1 MRQQGSFAEG
11 LPSLGKSTK
20 TCAGKLLKTPGIA
33 SDGRSGRKRRRR
45 RARRK
50 KRKPHKEK
58 SGAAPTSENAQP
70 KPSGKG
76 RRAARESVSSGNSP
90 RELPS
95 PVRRSESPVR
105 TSVGS
110 REETGSGI
118 PSSLPREAL
127 DGDGSVVDGDESN
140 VLGAVGQGAGSQ
152 PQGVADVEHTGEVSV
167 SAPLL
172 QISELPARGIELEGK
187 IKHTCVRGYVDSGS
201 SGNYIAEGLV
211 NDLGLQTV
219 PIDRTAVLADGKV
232 IKITKACERIHIR
245 FGQVTSTEAA
255 FVFPELGYDLILG
268 VPWLEKEDP
277 RISFKDRTVSVQRK
291 GQQIYLPIR
300 TDYSTEQTV
309 HSILNEIPI
318 TEIPARRVLKKVTT
332 NDRSSFLV
340 VVRDSTHAVPEGT
353 ERLNVV
359 ERGEAFNA
367 PDDLEKLIRPDMPK
381 AFQGVLEQHR
391 GVFPKDLPK
400 GLPPVRKGH
409 EFRIDLEDEA
419 MAPIHRPLYKLSPA
433 ELDEVK
439 AQVDYL
445 LDQKKI
451 KPSDSPWGA
460 PILFVPKK
468 DGGLRMCVDYRWIN
482 KVTVKNRY
490 PLPLPEEL
498 MDRVGKA
505 KFFTKIDLRSG
516 YWQFPVRPRDT
527 AKTAFR
533 TRYGHFEFLVAPFG
547 LTNCPAQ
554 FQTLVQDIL
563 SDFLDVFVVVFIDDI
578 LVYSKDMEAHT
589 EHVRQVLSRLKE
601 HELYAKASK
610 CEFAVSQTDY
620 LGYHL
625 TGEGVSPMEQKVQ
638 AIRDWKEPANV
649 GDVRSFLGLASYYRK
664 FIPQFSRVAG
674 PLHDLTKKDFPW
686 KWSIREQQA
695 FNELKERLSNSPI
708 LLLPDPELPYTVITD
723 ASNDACGAVLMQDHG
738 RGLQPISYLSRRFR
752 AAELNYAPYDKELCA
767 ICYALVQWR
776 HYLESCAGGCTVL
789 TDHQPLTYIREQR
802 NLSRTQARW
811 LESGF
816 FATIDPKIAYIRG
829 KANVLADALSRSLPP
844 SKAESAP
851 GKVAAVSS
859 WELSTP
865 ERTAWTRDLRA
876 DPKYG
881 KIFEK
886 LESGVPVPGYSLLN
900 GLLVCIPP
908 HSTEE
913 RVVVPKAQRFRIM
926 SECHEVPYSGHAG
939 LERTAHILKRRY
951 WWAGWKAQLGQFIRE
966 CPVCQQIKADTRKSA
981 GLLQPLPMPSA
992 KWEQI
997 TTDLVT
1003 DLPTSTK
1010 DEYNAVAVFVD
1021 RLTKFVHFA
1030 PCKKTITA
1038 KEYAQLFIQHIF
1050 RHHGLPK
1057 VIISD
1062 RDPRF
1067 MSTFW
1072 QSLFKS
1078 LGTELRM
1085 STAYHPQT
1093 DGQSEVTIRTLE
1105 NFLRPYAERYP
1116 HRWAEYLPTAEFAAN
1131 NAVSASTGYTP
1142 AYMMYGR
1149 HPTVPQV
1156 LDLSENKTEM
1166 VEQMVERMTE
1176 ELDIAKGFFVRA
1188 QHRMCR
1194 AANKKRREVLFEPG
1208 DQVMVRSEFI
1218 PLASLAKL
1226 SPKLRRNFVGPFK
1239 VKKAISSVAYRLEL
1253 PDHWLIHNVFHVS
1266 KLKRFHASAEIA
1278 RQIAPPAGELVGGE
1292 LEYEV
1297 ERILRAKGPRNARKY
1312 LVLWTGYDLA
1322 DASWEPEEN
1331 LLPNARELLDDFLKE
1346 ERRQRKEHRKTR
1358 RS

>member
-1 MRQQGSFAEG
+1 MASGDGSVEH
-11 LPSLGKSTK
+11 PSSVRHRDS
-20 TCAGKLLKTPGIA
+20 PG
-33 SDGRSGRKRRRR
+33 S
-45 RARRK
+45 
-50 KRKPHKEK
+50 
-58 SGAAPTSENAQP
+58 
-70 KPSGKG
+70 
-76 RRAARESVSSGNSP
+76 
-90 RELPS
+90 
-95 PVRRSESPVR
+95 R

-110 REETGSGI
+110 KEGTNENAADHLRSPSPRSHKASIASGLDSDVGDAESGI
-118 PSSLPREAL
+118 
-127 DGDGSVVDGDESN
+127 V
-140 VLGAVGQGAGSQ
+140 GAVSQ
-152 PQGVADVEHTGEVSV
+152 PQLQSVTAETKAIEKADC
-167 SAPLL
+167 PLL
-172 QISELPARGIELEGK
+172 QISELPVKGLEIEGV
-187 IKHTCVRGYVDSGS
+187 IKGRRFHGYLDSGS
-201 SGNYIAEGLV
+201 SGNYVSEAIVTE
-211 NDLGLQTV
+211 LGLTTV
-219 PIDRTAVLADGKV
+219 PIERTAILADGKIV
-232 IKITKACERIHIR
+232 NISRACERIKVR
-245 FGQVTSTEAA
+245 FGQVTSTESA
-255 FVFPELGYDLILG
+255 FVFPDLGYDLILG
-268 VPWLEKEDP
+268 MPWLEREDP
-277 RISFKDRTVSVQRK
+277 RISFKNKTVALQRNAQWINLPVRSDYPEENKVQSILHTVSVTENSATRILSK
-291 GQQIYLPIR
+291 A
-300 TDYSTEQTV
+300 ST
-309 HSILNEIPI
+309 SKRPG
-318 TEIPARRVLKKVTT
+318 
-332 NDRSSFLV
+332 FLV
-340 VVRDSTHAVPEGT
+340 VVRDCQPADPTAD
-353 ERLNVV
+353 RLNVV
-359 ERGEAFNA
+359 ERGDVFNA
-367 PDDLEKLIRPDMPK
+367 PDDLDKLIRPDMPDSFK
-381 AFQGVLEQHR
+381 KIIEEHR
-391 GVFPKDLPK
+391 GVFPKDLPV
-400 GLPPVRKGH
+400 GVPPVRKGH
-409 EFRIDLEDEA
+409 EFRIDLDDEE

-445 LDQKKI
+445 LEQKKI

-516 YWQFPVRPRDT
+516 YWQFPVRPKDT

-578 LVYSKDMEAHT
+578 LVYSRDMEAHT
-589 EHVRQVLSRLKE
+589 EHVRKVLSRLAE

-610 CEFAVSQTDY
+610 CELAVTQTDY
-620 LGYHL
+620 LGYRL
-625 TGEGVSPMEQKVQ
+625 TGDGISPMGQKVE
-638 AIRDWKEPANV
+638 AVRNWKDLANV

-664 FIPQFSRVAG
+664 FIPQFARVAG

-686 KWSIREQQA
+686 KWGIREQQA
-695 FNELKERLSNSPI
+695 FSTLKERLSNAPI

-738 RGLQPISYLSRRFR
+738 RGLQPISYLSRRFK

-789 TDHQPLTYIREQR
+789 TDHQPLTYIRDQR

-844 SKAESAP
+844 STEVAGPEKI
-851 GKVAAVSS
+851 AAVSS

-865 ERTAWTRDLRA
+865 ERTAWIQDLRA

-881 KIFEK
+881 PIFEK
-886 LESGVPVPGYSLLN
+886 LESGTPVNGYSLQN
-900 GLLVCIPP
+900 GLLVCQPP
-908 HSTEE
+908 HYAEE
-913 RVVVPKAQRFRIM
+913 LVVVPKAQRLRIM
-926 SECHEVPYSGHAG
+926 KECHESPIVGHCG
-939 LERTAHILKRRY
+939 LERSAQILKRRY

-966 CPVCQQIKADTRKSA
+966 CPVCQQIKSDTAKQA
-981 GLLQPLPMPSA
+981 GLLQPLPIPVA

-1003 DLPTSTK
+1003 DLPETK
-1010 DEYNAVAVFVD
+1010 DGYTAVAVFVD

-1038 KEYAQLFIQHIF
+1038 KEYAQLFLQHVF

-1072 QSLFKS
+1072 RSLFKS

-1116 HRWAEYLPTAEFAAN
+1116 HQWVDYLPTAEFAAN
-1131 NAVSASTGYTP
+1131 NAVSASTGFSP
-1142 AYMMYGR
+1142 AYLLYGR
-1149 HPTVPQV
+1149 NPIVPQV
-1156 LDLSENKTEM
+1156 VDLSENKAEA
-1166 VEQMVERMTE
+1166 VEHMVERMTD
-1176 ELDIAKGFFVRA
+1176 ELDTAKGYFARA
-1188 QHRMCR
+1188 QQRMCR
-1194 AANKKRREVLFEPG
+1194 SANKKRREVLFQPG
-1208 DQVMVRSEFI
+1208 DQVLIKSAYV

-1226 SPKLRRNFVGPFK
+1226 SPKLRRRYVGPFT
-1239 VKKAISSVAYRLEL
+1239 VEKAISSVAYRLAL
-1253 PDHWLIHNVFHVS
+1253 PDHWVIHNVFHVS
-1266 KLKRFHASAEIA
+1266 KLKRFHPSTDAA
-1278 RQIAPPAGELVGGE
+1278 RQIAPPEGELVGGE
-1292 LEYEV
+1292 REYEV
-1297 ERILRAKGPRNARKY
+1297 EAILRAKGPKPRRKY
-1312 LVLWTGYDLA
+1312 LILWKGYDLA
-1322 DASWEPEEN
+1322 DATWEPKSN
-1331 LLPNARELLDDFLKE
+1331 LLPNARELLDDFLE
-1346 ERRQRKEHRKTR
+1346 RERRQRIEHRRRTR
-1358 RS
+1358 R